1 MRTVVTN
8 ATNRVII
15 HYDESNAP
23 CGWECQFYQGKEHGW
38 CLDTAAAREDYM
50 FAEHIIRACF
60 GVEIINAAWG
70 D

>member
-23 CGWECQFYQGKEHGW
+23 CGWECQFYQGKAHGW
-38 CLDTAAAREDYM
+38 CLDTEAAREDYM
-50 FAEHIIRACF
+50 FAEHILCACF
-60 GVEIINAAWG
+60 GVERINAAWE